1 MFNTLGGELQC
12 KRERKAR
19 SLASPCQ
26 ITFACPSEVD
36 GLFFIYA
43 LSYIYQDAISQIHCI
58 IKTKVQNRRLIF
70 REK

>member
-26 ITFACPSEVD
+26 ITFRVPHSEVN
-36 GLFFIYA
+36 GFFFIYA
-43 LSYIYQDAISQIHCI
+43 LSYIYQDAIS
-58 IKTKVQNRRLIF
+58 
-70 REK
+70 